1 MIAGSRTN
9 GFSENFWKLLF
20 KGTKIMQPA
29 TVSQTDG
36 NTLFPIV
43 LSIVAAAA
51 TGVLWAYANP
61 IQLVPG
67 VIQWRIFA
75 FLPSVIGILL
85 GWRSGFICGYLG
97 TIVWSLLAGTFI
109 PAHSL
114 LVDGIMVGLTGLVP
128 GLLFDPAKTAF
139 DRSTL
144 IKIAVVC
151 LVVGLVMVAAVSA
164 SLAYLGIFP
173 FWWGFGYLG
182 LSDIVPM
189 VVGTPLLIIPA
200 LKILK
205 SAHPTG
211 FKRF

>member
-1 MIAGSRTN
+1 
-9 GFSENFWKLLF
+9 
-20 KGTKIMQPA
+20 MQ
-29 TVSQTDG
+29 QTTLSHSDG
-36 NTLFPIV
+36 NTLFPLV

-75 FLPSVIGILL
+75 FLPPLIGILL

-114 LVDGIMVGLTGLVP
+114 IVDGIMVGLTGLAP
-128 GLLFDPAKTAF
+128 GLLFDPAKTTF
-139 DRSTL
+139 DRTVL
-144 IKIAVVC
+144 VKIALAC
-151 LVVGLVMVAAVSA
+151 LAVGIVMVAAVSA

-173 FWWGFGYLG
+173 FWWAFGYIG

-189 VVGTPLLIIPA
+189 VVGTPLLIVPA
-200 LKILK
+200 MKILK
-205 SAHPTG
+205 SAHPAG

>member
-1 MIAGSRTN
+1 MQQTIAKP
-9 GFSENFWKLLF
+9 E
-20 KGTKIMQPA
+20 
-29 TVSQTDG
+29 G

-75 FLPSVIGILL
+75 FLPPLVGILL
-85 GWRSGFICGYLG
+85 GWKSGFITGYLG

-128 GLLFDPAKTAF
+128 GLIFDPVKTVFERA
-139 DRSTL
+139 TL
-144 IKIAVVC
+144 IKIAAVC
-151 LVVGLVMVAAVSA
+151 LIVGLVMVVAVSA

-173 FWWGFGYLG
+173 FWWAVGYLG

-189 VVGTPLLIIPA
+189 LIGTPLLVVPA

-205 SAHPTG
+205 SAHPAG
-211 FKRF
+211 FTRF

>member
-1 MIAGSRTN
+1 MSDTTH
-9 GFSENFWKLLF
+9 S
-20 KGTKIMQPA
+20 PA
-29 TVSQTDG
+29 EG
-36 NTLFPIV
+36 NTLFPLV

-75 FLPSVIGILL
+75 FLPPLVGILL

-114 LVDGIMVGLTGLVP
+114 IVDGIMVGLTGLVP
-128 GLLFDPAKTAF
+128 GLLFDPAKTVM
-139 DRSTL
+139 DRTTL
-144 IKIAVVC
+144 LKIAATC
-151 LVVGLVMVAAVSA
+151 LIVGLVMVVAVSA

-173 FWWGFGYLG
+173 FWWAVMYLG

-189 VVGTPLLIIPA
+189 LIGTPLLVIPA
-200 LKILK
+200 IKILK
-205 SAHPTG
+205 SAHPAG

>member
-1 MIAGSRTN
+1 MTSTT
-9 GFSENFWKLLF
+9 SSPDS
-20 KGTKIMQPA
+20 GT
-29 TVSQTDG
+29 
-36 NTLFPIV
+36 TLFPLV

-75 FLPSVIGILL
+75 FLPPLVGILL

-97 TIVWSLLAGTFI
+97 TIVWSLFAGTFI

-128 GLLFDPAKTAF
+128 GLMFVPGRTSV
-139 DRSTL
+139 DRNAL
-144 IKIAVVC
+144 LRIALVC
-151 LVVGLVMVAAVSA
+151 LVVGLVMVVAVSA
-164 SLAYLGIFP
+164 SLAFLGIFP
-173 FWWGFGYLG
+173 FWWAVGYLG

-189 VVGTPLLIIPA
+189 LIGTPLLVVPA
-200 LKILK
+200 QKILA
-205 SAHPTG
+205 SAHPAG

>member
-1 MIAGSRTN
+1 MTNSTAG
-9 GFSENFWKLLF
+9 
-20 KGTKIMQPA
+20 QPE
-29 TVSQTDG
+29 G
-36 NTLFPIV
+36 NTLFPLI

-75 FLPSVIGILL
+75 FLPPLIGILL

-97 TIVWSLLAGTFI
+97 TIIWSLLAGSFI

-114 LVDGIMVGLTGLVP
+114 LVDGLTVGLTGLVP
-128 GLLFDPAKTAF
+128 GLMFNPNKISITKG
-139 DRSTL
+139 TL
-144 IKIAVVC
+144 IKIAITC
-151 LVVGLVMVAAVSA
+151 LIMGVIMVFAVSA
-164 SLAYLGIFP
+164 SLSYLGIFP
-173 FWWGFGYLG
+173 FWWAVGYLG

-189 VVGTPLLIIPA
+189 LIGTPILLIPA

-205 SAHPTG
+205 SAHPSG
-211 FKRF
+211 FARF